1 MTKRTKVTRK
11 NLISQ
16 LGHGIAQLGGKL
28 FKHWQIIFIASF
40 VITVLGGS
48 IIGAYLVDRAVAY
61 VGLVIVIGYI
71 VFLVRKKQKKKDDW
85 S

>member
-16 LGHGIAQLGGKL
+16 LGHGIAKIGGTL
-28 FKHWQIIFIASF
+28 FRHWPIIFIASF

-48 IIGAYLVDRAVAY
+48 IIAGYLVDRAVAY
-61 VGLVIVIGYI
+61 VGAVIVIGYI
-71 VFLVRKKQKKKDDW
+71 IYLVRKKKKKKDDW